1 MNSIIVNELSLDG
14 QFNSIED
21 FEKELRESFK
31 IFNLKNKLDKKL
43 YFSSSIYNQNIDS
56 NINVSKY
63 LLSSRSDE
71 ARKFRSYLVQN
82 SCWDMDSNK
91 QYKDGQYLFNFRDV
105 SNYSIAEAF
114 ERQCSLYSFNHP
126 AYTAPD
132 LQVCKNKEIRTIK
145 NYTNI
150 KDYIDTNFE
159 MIVNTLWTELNSNFE
174 INFRLLLK
182 IFAINK
188 DFSFNC
194 DYKVSEQFKEQLT
207 NIPIKIR
214 NKSIEQIVK
223 RLSCSRD
230 QASMS
235 TSLNDEPIRG
245 TSHNVNIRRFYITK
259 NLGRI
264 HYEQKESCIYFKE
277 LNTQH
282 DRGLT

>member
-43 YFSSSIYNQNIDS
+43 YFSSSIYNRNID
-56 NINVSKY
+56 NKINVSQY

-71 ARKFRSYLVQN
+71 AKKFRSFLSQN
-82 SCWDMDSNK
+82 FLDMDFNK
-91 QYKDGQYLFNFRDV
+91 NEQYLFNFSDV

-114 ERQCSLYSFNHP
+114 ERQCGLYSFNHP
-126 AYTAPD
+126 AYTAPN
-132 LQVCKNKEIRTIK
+132 LQVCKNEEIRTIK

-150 KDYIDTNFE
+150 KDYINTNFE
-159 MIVNTLWTELNSNFE
+159 MIVNTLWSELNSNFE

-207 NIPIKIR
+207 NIPINIR

-259 NLGRI
+259 SLGRI